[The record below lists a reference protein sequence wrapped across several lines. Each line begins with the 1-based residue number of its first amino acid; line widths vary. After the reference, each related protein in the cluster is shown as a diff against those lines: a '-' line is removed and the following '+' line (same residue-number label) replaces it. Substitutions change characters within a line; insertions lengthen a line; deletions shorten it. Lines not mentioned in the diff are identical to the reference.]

1 MTTLIMQAAPFV
13 EAAAPTLRSFYLR
26 FLSALDTFAE
36 NRIRNAVP
44 ESEQRRATREIA
56 RYRRMMKSDRK
67 SSANTA
73 QAAR

>member
-13 EAAAPTLRSFYLR
+13 GAVAPTLQAFYLR
-26 FLSALDTFAE
+26 FLSTLDAFAE

-44 ESEQRRATREIA
+44 ECEQHRAAREII

-73 QAAR
+73 QAAP